1 VRKSLTD
8 KGVSALKPRAARYA
22 FADPE
27 LRGHYIR
34 VQAGGSKS
42 FVTVTLSP
50 NGKQVWTTIGSAD
63 AMSIDEARGRARE
76 AIQRVRAGLPAVVAR
91 GETFGNVATNWL
103 KRHVV
108 AKGLRSRPEIERL
121 LARHV
126 LPLWENREF
135 VSIRRTDVAALLDEV
150 EDNHGA
156 RQADYVLNITRG
168 LMNWYATRHDD
179 YGAPI
184 VRGMRRQSPH
194 AQKRA
199 RTLDDDEI
207 RKIWKQAEASGVYGA
222 IVQFA
227 LLTAQRR
234 AKIVTLKWNDVST
247 DGEWIIPKEPRE
259 KDTAGT
265 LMLPKRALAIMQVQP
280 RLVSNPYVFAGRGD
294 SPVNGFSKSKA
305 RFDKACGVT
314 GWRIHDLR
322 RTSRS
327 LLSRAGVRPD
337 IAERVM
343 GHAIAGV
350 EGVYDRH
357 SYRDEK
363 ADALRKLAALI
374 EGIVHPRDNVAPMV
388 KWTKRRS
395 M

>member
-1 VRKSLTD
+1 
-8 KGVSALKPRAARYA
+8 
-22 FADPE
+22 
-27 LRGHYIR
+27 
-34 VQAGGSKS
+34 
-42 FVTVTLSP
+42 
-50 NGKQVWTTIGSAD
+50 
-63 AMSIDEARGRARE
+63 
-76 AIQRVRAGLPAVVAR
+76 VAR
-91 GETFGNVATNWL
+91 GETFGDVATNWL

-179 YGAPI
+179 YGPPI

-227 LLTAQRR
+227 LLTGQRR
-234 AKIVTLKWNDVST
+234 AKIVTLRWNDIST

-265 LMLPKRALAIMQVQP
+265 LMLPKRALAIMQAQP

-363 ADALRKLAALI
+363 AEALRKLAALI
-374 EGIVHPRDNVAPMV
+374 EGIVHPRDMLPP
-388 KWTKRRS
+388 W
-395 M
+395 